1 MSENKQ
7 YIELMNLYNKNMIEL
22 DKCNKTVSEL
32 KKIVLSNQSKNEI
45 NKLQEDLNH
54 FIDDFKSYKYKLI
67 ELVNIVGNSD
77 FNKKEEKDEKK
88 TNKLTSEELFEKR
101 LKQSEETIQGKI
113 EFLTDFAELVNTK
126 LMSLEKK
133 FKSMN
138 KDMKDEIKI
147 LLKNDTYQVV
157 EQFKLK
163 LNSFANRFENE
174 LKNKIDRI
182 GLNNFETKLNSK
194 LSFDLREK
202 LNRNDLKRNNFVI
215 NKKIDTLENKIS
227 KTLVDTIID
236 LQMEDAPLLIKQN
249 NKNVGLCASC
259 NRPFAENS
267 MSMDS
272 FNMSTTPNIIR
283 RSNSK
288 LKSII
293 SLKKLPSIMQTNNQ
307 K

>member
-1 MSENKQ
+1 
-7 YIELMNLYNKNMIEL
+7 
-22 DKCNKTVSEL
+22 
-32 KKIVLSNQSKNEI
+32 
-45 NKLQEDLNH
+45 
-54 FIDDFKSYKYKLI
+54 
-67 ELVNIVGNSD
+67 VNIVGNSD